1 MQEEGEEIHAD
12 HRTAKLSNV
21 RTVYF
26 PQRKLSLQITPPCES
41 EQHYEYSGR
50 CCTKCEPGKYMS
62 AKCTGTSES
71 VCQPCGPNEYMDVW
85 NEEDKCLLHKICDQ
99 GKALKEVNPGNSTF
113 QRQCACTTGYHWND
127 DCDCCQRNTICAPGF
142 GVKHPVQQDK
152 DTMCTPCP
160 AGYFSKVASS
170 TDECKSWTNC
180 TALGMA
186 EIVPGT
192 DKSDTVC
199 AEWKMPEQPEDGTN
213 RILYVLIVI
222 LFFVALIGI
231 VIFIVYYKNKGK
243 KLTADLQ
250 NWANEV
256 CSQIKGTKEPPRDV
270 FVTTSITNTA
280 APQISEEMC
289 LLGPAGYSPPGNTC
303 CASGHPLCMNG
314 SPETAPYEAAG
325 NLQEFSVVSET
336 NDDHFPPIPM
346 EDEYMD
352 KDLSTADYLSLLSRP
367 NSKTVSSF
375 SEPVEIGENESL
387 NQCFSGIGS
396 TEDVSLAQGSNPSSE
411 MDGTH
416 AAMDKHLQKSCQ
428 HAHSCPKEI
437 DSKDTDRFAANHDSE
452 KICVRCGVSYR
463 ESPRKWSK
471 SCCAAVDSAST
482 SPETGSYAQCSC
494 GLHFLSAGQST
505 LSSDHGMEDVSSD
518 GTDMKYQHTKSTS
531 GTNSSTSDL
540 PPASGNVTGN
550 SNSTFISSGQVMNFK
565 GDIIV
570 VYVSQNSQEG
580 AVATGITDENVGSP
594 VQEENLSRCETF
606 AGNTQQ
612 YKEKCAEVHSM
623 GCGGLQ
629 SAGTYERHPSSPVV
643 QEQSPASR
651 GGTRCYSKAL
661 QPVQEEGK
669 LGHFSEKVLN

>member
-1 MQEEGEEIHAD
+1 
-12 HRTAKLSNV
+12 
-21 RTVYF
+21 
-26 PQRKLSLQITPPCES
+26 LSLQITPPCES

-62 AKCTGTSES
+62 ARCTSTSDS
-71 VCQPCGPNEYMDVW
+71 VCQSCGPNEYMDVW

-99 GKALKEVNPGNSTF
+99 GKALREVNPGNSTF
-113 QRQCACTTGYHWND
+113 QRQCACTMGYHWNE

-160 AGYFSKVASS
+160 RGYFSKVASS

-192 DKSDTVC
+192 DKSDAVC
-199 AEWKMPEQPEDGTN
+199 AEQKMPAPSEDGTN

-222 LFFVALIGI
+222 LFFAALIGI
-231 VIFIVYYKNKGK
+231 VIFIIYYKNKGK

-256 CSQIKGTKEPPRDV
+256 CSQIKGTKEPPRDA
-270 FVTTSITNTA
+270 FVTVNTTNATVPHTS
-280 APQISEEMC
+280 EGVC
-289 LLGPAGYSPPGNTC
+289 LLGPAGSPAPGNLC
-303 CASGHPLCMNG
+303 CTSGHAPCRNG
-314 SPETAPYEAAG
+314 SPGMVPCEAG
-325 NLQEFSVVSET
+325 GSLQEFSVGTGGKWSSSVPVT
-336 NDDHFPPIPM
+336 T

-352 KDLSTADYLSLLSRP
+352 KDLNTTDYLSLLSRTA
-367 NSKTVSSF
+367 SKTVSSF
-375 SEPVEIGENESL
+375 SEPMEAGENDSL
-387 NQCFSGIGS
+387 NQYFSGIGS
-396 TEDVSLAQGSNPSSE
+396 TEDISVSQGSHPSS
-411 MDGTH
+411 DTGGAHT
-416 AAMDKHLQKSCQ
+416 ATDKLLQKSCQ
-428 HAHSCPKEI
+428 HAHSCLKETGN
-437 DSKDTDRFAANHDSE
+437 KDTDRFATNYDSE
-452 KICVRCGVSYR
+452 KVCVRCGISYR

-471 SCCAAVDSAST
+471 PCCAAADSAST
-482 SPETGSYAQCSC
+482 SPETGSYAHCTC
-494 GLHFLSAGQST
+494 GLNFLSAGQST
-505 LSSDHGMEDVSSD
+505 LASDHGMKDASSD
-518 GTDMKYQHTKSTS
+518 STNMKYQNANRSTS

-570 VYVSQNSQEG
+570 VYLSQNSQEG
-580 AVATGITDENVGSP
+580 ATASGPSEENVGSP
-594 VQEENLSRCETF
+594 VQEENHIRCETF
-606 AGNTQQ
+606 AGNAQH
-612 YKEKCAEVHSM
+612 YKEKCAELQGTCPAAGS
-623 GCGGLQ
+623 GGPRQATGPLAQ
-629 SAGTYERHPSSPVV
+629 ERGPSCRG
-643 QEQSPASR
+643 QAS
-651 GGTRCYSKAL
+651 

>member
-1 MQEEGEEIHAD
+1 
-12 HRTAKLSNV
+12 
-21 RTVYF
+21 
-26 PQRKLSLQITPPCES
+26 LSLQITPPCES

-62 AKCTGTSES
+62 ARCTSTSDS
-71 VCQPCGPNEYMDVW
+71 VCQSCGPNEYMDVW

-99 GKALKEVNPGNSTF
+99 GKALREVNPGNSTF
-113 QRQCACTTGYHWND
+113 QRQCACTMGYHWNE

-160 AGYFSKVASS
+160 RGYFSKVASS

-192 DKSDTVC
+192 DKSDAVC
-199 AEWKMPEQPEDGTN
+199 AEQKMPAPSEDGTN

-222 LFFVALIGI
+222 LFFAALIGI
-231 VIFIVYYKNKGK
+231 VIFIIYYKNKGK

-256 CSQIKGTKEPPRDV
+256 CSQIKGTKEPPRDA
-270 FVTTSITNTA
+270 FVTVNTTNATVPHTS
-280 APQISEEMC
+280 EGVC
-289 LLGPAGYSPPGNTC
+289 LLGPAGSPAPGNLC
-303 CASGHPLCMNG
+303 CTSGHAPCRNG
-314 SPETAPYEAAG
+314 SPGMVPCEAG
-325 NLQEFSVVSET
+325 GSLQEFSVVT
-336 NDDHFPPIPM
+336 GTDDDHFPPVPT

-352 KDLSTADYLSLLSRP
+352 KDLNTTDYLSLLSRTA
-367 NSKTVSSF
+367 SKTVSSF
-375 SEPVEIGENESL
+375 SEPMEAGENDSL
-387 NQCFSGIGS
+387 NQYFSGIGS
-396 TEDVSLAQGSNPSSE
+396 TEDISVSQGSHPSS
-411 MDGTH
+411 DTGGAHT
-416 AAMDKHLQKSCQ
+416 ATDKLLQKSCQ
-428 HAHSCPKEI
+428 HAHSCLKETGN
-437 DSKDTDRFAANHDSE
+437 KDTDRFATNYDSE
-452 KICVRCGVSYR
+452 KVCVRCGISYR

-471 SCCAAVDSAST
+471 PCCAAADSAST
-482 SPETGSYAQCSC
+482 SPETGSYAHCTC
-494 GLHFLSAGQST
+494 GLNFLSAGQST
-505 LSSDHGMEDVSSD
+505 LASDHGMKDASSD
-518 GTDMKYQHTKSTS
+518 STNMKYQNANRSTS

-570 VYVSQNSQEG
+570 VYLSQNSQEG
-580 AVATGITDENVGSP
+580 ATASGPSEENVGSP
-594 VQEENLSRCETF
+594 VQEENHIRCETF
-606 AGNTQQ
+606 AGNAQH
-612 YKEKCAEVHSM
+612 YKEKCAELQGTCPAAGS
-623 GCGGLQ
+623 GGPRQATGPLAQ
-629 SAGTYERHPSSPVV
+629 ERGPSCRG
-643 QEQSPASR
+643 QAS
-651 GGTRCYSKAL
+651 

>member
-1 MQEEGEEIHAD
+1 MPVSAGCWLVLLCLAATGKQ
-12 HRTAKLSNV
+12 
-21 RTVYF
+21 
-26 PQRKLSLQITPPCES
+26 LSLQITPPCES

-62 AKCTGTSES
+62 AKCTGTSDS
-71 VCQPCGPNEYMDVW
+71 MCQPCGPNEYMDVW

-127 DCDCCQRNTICAPGF
+127 DCDCCQRNTVCAPGF

-160 AGYFSKVASS
+160 TGYFAKVASS
-170 TDECKSWTNC
+170 TEKCKSWTNC

-192 DKSDTVC
+192 DKSDAVC
-199 AEWKMPEQPEDGTN
+199 AEWKMPEQPED
-213 RILYVLIVI
+213 
-222 LFFVALIGI
+222 
-231 VIFIVYYKNKGK
+231 
-243 KLTADLQ
+243 ADLQ

-280 APQISEEMC
+280 APQISEGMC

-303 CASGHPLCMNG
+303 CTSSHPLCMNS

-325 NLQEFSVVSET
+325 NIQEFSVVSET
-336 NDDHFPPIPM
+336 DDDHFPPVPM

-352 KDLSTADYLSLLSRP
+352 KDLNSADYLSLLSRP
-367 NSKTVSSF
+367 ESKTVSSF
-375 SEPVEIGENESL
+375 SEPVEIGENDSL

-396 TEDVSLAQGSNPSSE
+396 TEDISIAQGSDPSSK
-411 MDGTH
+411 MGGTH
-416 AAMDKHLQKSCQ
+416 AAIDKYLQKSCQ
-428 HAHSCPKEI
+428 HAHSCPQEM
-437 DSKDTDRFAANHDSE
+437 DNKDTDHFPANHDLE

-471 SCCAAVDSAST
+471 PYCAAVDSASA
-482 SPETGSYAQCSC
+482 SPEIGPYAQCTC

-505 LSSDHGMEDVSSD
+505 LASDHGMEDASCD
-518 GTDMKYQHTKSTS
+518 GTDTKYQHTSSTS

-580 AVATGITDENVGSP
+580 AMATGMTDENVGSP

-612 YKEKCAEVHSM
+612 YKEKCIEVHGAS
-623 GCGGLQ
+623 GGLQ
-629 SAGTYERHPSSPVV
+629 STGTYERRPGGPVA

-651 GGTRCYSKAL
+651 SSKCCYSEAS
-661 QPVQEEGK
+661 QPVQEEGR

>member
-1 MQEEGEEIHAD
+1 MPVPSGCWLLLLCLAAAGKQ
-12 HRTAKLSNV
+12 
-21 RTVYF
+21 
-26 PQRKLSLQITPPCES
+26 LSLQITPPCES

-62 AKCTGTSES
+62 ARCTGTSDS

-99 GKALKEVNPGNSTF
+99 GKALREVNPGNSTF
-113 QRQCACTTGYHWND
+113 QRQCACTVGYHWNE

-142 GVKHPVQQDK
+142 GVEHPVRQDK

-160 AGYFSKVASS
+160 RGYFSKVASS
-170 TDECKSWTNC
+170 TDKCKSWTNC

-186 EIVPGT
+186 EMVPGT
-192 DKSDTVC
+192 DKSDAVC
-199 AEWKMPEQPEDGTN
+199 AERKVPEPSEDGTN

-231 VIFIVYYKNKGK
+231 VVFIVYYKNKGK

-256 CSQIKGTKEPPRDV
+256 CSQIKGTKEPPRDA
-270 FVTTSITNTA
+270 FVTVNITN
-280 APQISEEMC
+280 APVPQTPEGVH
-289 LLGPAGYSPPGNTC
+289 LLGPAGSPAPGNSC
-303 CASGHPLCMNG
+303 CTRGHAPCSNG
-314 SPETAPYEAAG
+314 SPGTAPCEAG
-325 NLQEFSVVSET
+325 GSLQEFSVVTET
-336 NDDHFPPIPM
+336 DDDHFPPVPT

-352 KDLSTADYLSLLSRP
+352 KDLNTADYLSLLSRTA
-367 NSKTVSSF
+367 SKTVSSF
-375 SEPVEIGENESL
+375 SEPMEAGENDSL
-387 NQCFSGIGS
+387 NQYFSGVGS
-396 TEDVSLAQGSNPSSE
+396 TEDISISQGSHPSSD
-411 MDGTH
+411 MDGAHT
-416 AAMDKHLQKSCQ
+416 ATDKLLQKSCQ
-428 HAHSCPKEI
+428 HAHSCVKETGN
-437 DSKDTDRFAANHDSE
+437 KDTDRFATNYDSE
-452 KICVRCGVSYR
+452 KICVRCGISYR

-471 SCCAAVDSAST
+471 PCCAVADSAST
-482 SPETGSYAQCSC
+482 SPETGSYAQCTC
-494 GLHFLSAGQST
+494 GLNFLSAGQST
-505 LSSDHGMEDVSSD
+505 LASDHGMEDASSD
-518 GTDMKYQHTKSTS
+518 STNMKYQNTHRSTS

-570 VYVSQNSQEG
+570 VYLSQNSQEG
-580 AVATGITDENVGSP
+580 ATAAGPSEENVGSP

-606 AGNTQQ
+606 AGNTQH
-612 YKEKCAEVHSM
+612 YKEKWAELQAS
-623 GCGGLQ
+623 CPGGGDWGGPRRTTGQLAQ
-629 SAGTYERHPSSPVV
+629 ERGMPHGGR
-643 QEQSPASR
+643 AS
-651 GGTRCYSKAL
+651 

>member
-1 MQEEGEEIHAD
+1 
-12 HRTAKLSNV
+12 
-21 RTVYF
+21 
-26 PQRKLSLQITPPCES
+26 LSLQITPPCES

-62 AKCTGTSES
+62 ARCTSTSDT
-71 VCQPCGPNEYMDVW
+71 VCQSCGPNEYMDVW

-99 GKALKEVNPGNSTF
+99 GKALREVNPGNSTF
-113 QRQCACTTGYHWND
+113 QRQCACTMGYHWNE

-160 AGYFSKVASS
+160 RGYFSKVASS

-192 DKSDTVC
+192 DKSDAVC
-199 AEWKMPEQPEDGTN
+199 AERKMAAPSEDGTN

-222 LFFVALIGI
+222 LFFAALIGI
-231 VIFIVYYKNKGK
+231 VIFIIYYKNKGK

-256 CSQIKGTKEPPRDV
+256 CSQIKGTKEPPRDA
-270 FVTTSITNTA
+270 FVTVNTTNATVPHTS
-280 APQISEEMC
+280 EGVC
-289 LLGPAGYSPPGNTC
+289 LLGPAGSPAPGNLC
-303 CASGHPLCMNG
+303 CTSGHAPCRNG
-314 SPETAPYEAAG
+314 SPGMVPCEAG
-325 NLQEFSVVSET
+325 GSLQEFSVVT
-336 NDDHFPPIPM
+336 GTDDDHFPPVPT

-352 KDLSTADYLSLLSRP
+352 KDLNTTDYLSLLSRTA
-367 NSKTVSSF
+367 SKTVSSF
-375 SEPVEIGENESL
+375 SEPMEAGENDSL
-387 NQCFSGIGS
+387 NQYFSGIGS
-396 TEDVSLAQGSNPSSE
+396 TEDISVSQGSHPSS
-411 MDGTH
+411 DTGGAHT
-416 AAMDKHLQKSCQ
+416 ATDKLLQKSCQ
-428 HAHSCPKEI
+428 HAHSCLKETGN
-437 DSKDTDRFAANHDSE
+437 KDTDRFATNYDSE
-452 KICVRCGVSYR
+452 KVCVRCGISYR

-471 SCCAAVDSAST
+471 PCCAAADSAST
-482 SPETGSYAQCSC
+482 SPETGSYAHCTC
-494 GLHFLSAGQST
+494 GLNFLSAGQST
-505 LSSDHGMEDVSSD
+505 LASDHGMKDASSD
-518 GTDMKYQHTKSTS
+518 STNMKYQNANRSTS

-570 VYVSQNSQEG
+570 VYLSQNSQEG
-580 AVATGITDENVGSP
+580 ATASGPSEENVGSP
-594 VQEENLSRCETF
+594 VQEENHIRCETF
-606 AGNTQQ
+606 AGNAQH
-612 YKEKCAEVHSM
+612 YKEKCAELQGTCPAAGS
-623 GCGGLQ
+623 GGPRQATGPLAQ
-629 SAGTYERHPSSPVV
+629 ERGPSCRG
-643 QEQSPASR
+643 QAS
-651 GGTRCYSKAL
+651 

>member
-1 MQEEGEEIHAD
+1 
-12 HRTAKLSNV
+12 
-21 RTVYF
+21 
-26 PQRKLSLQITPPCES
+26 LSLQITPPCES

-62 AKCTGTSES
+62 ARCTSTSDS
-71 VCQPCGPNEYMDVW
+71 VCQSCGPNEYMDVW

-99 GKALKEVNPGNSTF
+99 GKALREVNPGNSTF
-113 QRQCACTTGYHWND
+113 QRQCACTMGYHWNE

-160 AGYFSKVASS
+160 RGYFSKVASS

-192 DKSDTVC
+192 DKSDAVC
-199 AEWKMPEQPEDGTN
+199 AERKTPAPSEDGTN

-231 VIFIVYYKNKGK
+231 VIFIIYYKNKGK

-256 CSQIKGTKEPPRDV
+256 CSQIKGTKEPPRDA
-270 FVTTSITNTA
+270 FVTVNTTNATVPHTS
-280 APQISEEMC
+280 EGVC
-289 LLGPAGYSPPGNTC
+289 LLGPTGSPAPGNLC
-303 CASGHPLCMNG
+303 CTSGHTPCKNG
-314 SPETAPYEAAG
+314 SPGMVPCEAG
-325 NLQEFSVVSET
+325 GSLQEFSLLTET
-336 NDDHFPPIPM
+336 GDNHFPPVPT

-352 KDLSTADYLSLLSRP
+352 KDLNTTDYLSLLSRTA
-367 NSKTVSSF
+367 SKTVSSF
-375 SEPVEIGENESL
+375 SEPMEAGENDSL
-387 NQCFSGIGS
+387 NQYFSGIGS
-396 TEDVSLAQGSNPSSE
+396 TEDISVSQGSHPSS
-411 MDGTH
+411 DTGGAHT
-416 AAMDKHLQKSCQ
+416 ATDKLLQKSCQ
-428 HAHSCPKEI
+428 HAHSCLKETGN
-437 DSKDTDRFAANHDSE
+437 KDTDRFATNYDSE
-452 KICVRCGVSYR
+452 KVCVRCGISYR

-471 SCCAAVDSAST
+471 PCCAAADSAST
-482 SPETGSYAQCSC
+482 SPETGSYAHCTC
-494 GLHFLSAGQST
+494 GLNFLSAGQST
-505 LSSDHGMEDVSSD
+505 LASDHGMKDASSD
-518 GTDMKYQHTKSTS
+518 STNMKYQNANRSTS

-570 VYVSQNSQEG
+570 VYLSQNSQEG
-580 AVATGITDENVGSP
+580 ATASGPSEENVGSP
-594 VQEENLSRCETF
+594 VQEENLIRCETF
-606 AGNTQQ
+606 AGNAQH
-612 YKEKCAEVHSM
+612 YKEKCAELQGACPAAGS
-623 GCGGLQ
+623 GGPRQTTAPLAQ
-629 SAGTYERHPSSPVV
+629 ERGPSCRG
-643 QEQSPASR
+643 QAS
-651 GGTRCYSKAL
+651 

>member
-1 MQEEGEEIHAD
+1 
-12 HRTAKLSNV
+12 
-21 RTVYF
+21 
-26 PQRKLSLQITPPCES
+26 LSLQITPPCES

-62 AKCTGTSES
+62 ARCTGTSDS

-99 GKALKEVNPGNSTF
+99 GKALREVNPGNSTF
-113 QRQCACTTGYHWND
+113 QRQCACTMGYHWNE

-142 GVKHPVQQDK
+142 GVEHPVQQDK
-152 DTMCTPCP
+152 DTMCVPCP
-160 AGYFSKVASS
+160 RGYFSKVASS

-192 DKSDTVC
+192 DKSDAVC
-199 AEWKMPEQPEDGTN
+199 TERKMPEPSEDGTN

-231 VIFIVYYKNKGK
+231 VIFIIYYKNKGK

-256 CSQIKGTKEPPRDV
+256 CSQIKGTKEPPRDAI
-270 FVTTSITNTA
+270 VTVNITNA
-280 APQISEEMC
+280 AVLQTPEGVC
-289 LLGPAGYSPPGNTC
+289 LLGPTGSPATGNSC
-303 CASGHPLCMNG
+303 CASGHAPCRNG
-314 SPETAPYEAAG
+314 SPSTAPCEVGG
-325 NLQEFSVVSET
+325 NLQEFSVVTET
-336 NDDHFPPIPM
+336 DDDHFPPIPT

-352 KDLSTADYLSLLSRP
+352 KDLNTADYLSLLSRTA
-367 NSKTVSSF
+367 SKTVSSF
-375 SEPVEIGENESL
+375 SEPMEAGENDSL
-387 NQCFSGIGS
+387 NQYFSGIGS
-396 TEDVSLAQGSNPSSE
+396 VEDVSVSQGSRPSSNT
-411 MDGTH
+411 DGAHT
-416 AAMDKHLQKSCQ
+416 ATDKLLQKSCQ
-428 HAHSCPKEI
+428 CAHSCLKETGN
-437 DSKDTDRFAANHDSE
+437 KDTDRFTTNYDSE
-452 KICVRCGVSYR
+452 KTCVRCGISYR

-471 SCCAAVDSAST
+471 PCCAVADSAST
-482 SPETGSYAQCSC
+482 SPETASHAQCTC
-494 GLHFLSAGQST
+494 GLNFLSAGQST
-505 LSSDHGMEDVSSD
+505 LASDRGMEDAPSD
-518 GTDMKYQHTKSTS
+518 STNTKYQSTNRSTS

-570 VYVSQNSQEG
+570 VYLSQNSQEG
-580 AVATGITDENVGSP
+580 ATASGPSEENVGSP

-606 AGNTQQ
+606 AGNAQH
-612 YKEKCAEVHSM
+612 YKEKCAELQGVCPAVGS
-623 GCGGLQ
+623 GGLRRTTGHLAQ
-629 SAGTYERHPSSPVV
+629 ERGPSHHG
-643 QEQSPASR
+643 QAS
-651 GGTRCYSKAL
+651 

>member
-1 MQEEGEEIHAD
+1 
-12 HRTAKLSNV
+12 
-21 RTVYF
+21 
-26 PQRKLSLQITPPCES
+26 LSLQITPPCES

-62 AKCTGTSES
+62 ARCTSTSDS
-71 VCQPCGPNEYMDVW
+71 VCQSCGPNEYMDVW

-99 GKALKEVNPGNSTF
+99 GKALREVNPGNSTF
-113 QRQCACTTGYHWND
+113 QRQCACTMGYHWNE

-160 AGYFSKVASS
+160 RGYFSKVASS

-192 DKSDTVC
+192 DKSDAVC
-199 AEWKMPEQPEDGTN
+199 AERKMPAPSEDGTN

-231 VIFIVYYKNKGK
+231 VIFIIYYKNKGK

-256 CSQIKGTKEPPRDV
+256 CSQIKGTKEPPRDA
-270 FVTTSITNTA
+270 FVTVNTTNATVPHTS
-280 APQISEEMC
+280 EGVC
-289 LLGPAGYSPPGNTC
+289 LLGPTGSPAPGNLC
-303 CASGHPLCMNG
+303 CTSGHTPCKNG
-314 SPETAPYEAAG
+314 SPGMVPCEAG
-325 NLQEFSVVSET
+325 GSLQEFSLLTET
-336 NDDHFPPIPM
+336 GDNHFPPVPT

-352 KDLSTADYLSLLSRP
+352 KDLNTTDYLSLLSRTA
-367 NSKTVSSF
+367 SKTVSSF
-375 SEPVEIGENESL
+375 SEPMEAGENDSL
-387 NQCFSGIGS
+387 NQYFSGIGS
-396 TEDVSLAQGSNPSSE
+396 TEDISVSQGSHPSS
-411 MDGTH
+411 DTGGAHT
-416 AAMDKHLQKSCQ
+416 ATDKLLQKSCQ
-428 HAHSCPKEI
+428 HAHSCLKETGN
-437 DSKDTDRFAANHDSE
+437 KDTDRFATNYDSE
-452 KICVRCGVSYR
+452 KVCVRCGISYR

-471 SCCAAVDSAST
+471 PCCAAADSAST
-482 SPETGSYAQCSC
+482 SPETGSYAHCTC
-494 GLHFLSAGQST
+494 GLNFLSAGQST
-505 LSSDHGMEDVSSD
+505 LASDHGMKDASSD
-518 GTDMKYQHTKSTS
+518 STNMKYQNANRSTS

-570 VYVSQNSQEG
+570 VYLSQNSQEG
-580 AVATGITDENVGSP
+580 ATASGPSEENVGSP
-594 VQEENLSRCETF
+594 VQEENLIRCETF
-606 AGNTQQ
+606 AGNAQH
-612 YKEKCAEVHSM
+612 YKEKCAELQGACPAAGS
-623 GCGGLQ
+623 GGPRQTTGPLAQ
-629 SAGTYERHPSSPVV
+629 ERGPSCRG
-643 QEQSPASR
+643 QAS
-651 GGTRCYSKAL
+651 

>member
-1 MQEEGEEIHAD
+1 
-12 HRTAKLSNV
+12 
-21 RTVYF
+21 
-26 PQRKLSLQITPPCES
+26 LSLQITPPCES

-62 AKCTGTSES
+62 ARCTSTSDS
-71 VCQPCGPNEYMDVW
+71 VCQSCGPNEYMDVW

-99 GKALKEVNPGNSTF
+99 GKALREVNPGNSTF
-113 QRQCACTTGYHWND
+113 QRQCACTMGYHWNE

-160 AGYFSKVASS
+160 RGYFSKVASS

-192 DKSDTVC
+192 DKSDAVC
-199 AEWKMPEQPEDGTN
+199 AERKMPAPSEDGTN

-222 LFFVALIGI
+222 LFFAALIGI
-231 VIFIVYYKNKGK
+231 VIFIIYYKNKGK

-256 CSQIKGTKEPPRDV
+256 CSQIKGTKEPPRDA
-270 FVTTSITNTA
+270 FVTVNTTNATVPHTS
-280 APQISEEMC
+280 EGVC
-289 LLGPAGYSPPGNTC
+289 LLGPAGSPAPGNLC
-303 CASGHPLCMNG
+303 CTSGHAPCRNG
-314 SPETAPYEAAG
+314 SPGMVPCEAG
-325 NLQEFSVVSET
+325 GSLQEFSVVT
-336 NDDHFPPIPM
+336 GTDDDHFPPVPT

-352 KDLSTADYLSLLSRP
+352 KDLNTTDYLSLLSRTA
-367 NSKTVSSF
+367 SKTVSSF
-375 SEPVEIGENESL
+375 SEPMEAGENDSL
-387 NQCFSGIGS
+387 NQYFSGIGS
-396 TEDVSLAQGSNPSSE
+396 TEDISVSQGSHPSS
-411 MDGTH
+411 DTGGAHT
-416 AAMDKHLQKSCQ
+416 ATDKLLQKSCQ
-428 HAHSCPKEI
+428 HAHSCLKETGN
-437 DSKDTDRFAANHDSE
+437 KDTDRFATNYDSE
-452 KICVRCGVSYR
+452 KVCVRCGISYR

-471 SCCAAVDSAST
+471 PCCAAADSAST
-482 SPETGSYAQCSC
+482 SPETGSYAHCTC
-494 GLHFLSAGQST
+494 GLNFLSAGQST
-505 LSSDHGMEDVSSD
+505 LASDHGMKDASSD
-518 GTDMKYQHTKSTS
+518 STNMKYQNANRSTS

-570 VYVSQNSQEG
+570 VYLSQNSQEG
-580 AVATGITDENVGSP
+580 ATASGPSEENVGSP
-594 VQEENLSRCETF
+594 VQEENHIRCETF
-606 AGNTQQ
+606 AGNAQH
-612 YKEKCAEVHSM
+612 YKEKCAELQGTCPAAGS
-623 GCGGLQ
+623 GGPRQATGPLAQ
-629 SAGTYERHPSSPVV
+629 ERGPSCRG
-643 QEQSPASR
+643 QAS
-651 GGTRCYSKAL
+651 